1 MAEPAPTVTALR
13 ARDRGRVEVELNG
26 VRWRVVPLEAVYR
39 AGLTVGCRLERARA
53 RTLRSE
59 IRRQEALG
67 VAVGSLRRRPHTAA
81 SLDERLERRGIAPL
95 ERRRALDT
103 LGRSG
108 LVDDR
113 RFAHVRAASLAERGC
128 GDLLI
133 ADDLERHGVDAA
145 LATDAIAC
153 LEPEAQRAAGIV
165 AKNGLTPKTIRS
177 LAAKGFGEAALE
189 PLVAEIE
196 AGA

>member
-1 MAEPAPTVTALR
+1 M
-13 ARDRGRVEVELNG
+13 
-26 VRWRVVPLEAVYR
+26 RWRVVPLEAVYR

-67 VAVGSLRRRPHTAA
+67 AAVGSLRRRPHTVA

-113 RFAHVRAASLAERGC
+113 RFAHVRAASLAARGC

-145 LATDAIAC
+145 LATDALAC

-189 PLVAEIE
+189 SLVAEIE